1 MPRFGDVM
9 RERGV
14 CDARGAGFCATATQ
28 LPHGEVG
35 VVALCVNGNTLSIYE
50 MGTRS
55 EPGDLL
61 YSVPLRRIGELYICM
76 GQIRQRLRFVYCGE
90 TYVFSKFL
98 GVRAA
103 LDVIKEESRG
113 AQCAPA
119 GDS

>member
-1 MPRFGDVM
+1 MPKFCDVM
-9 RERGV
+9 RRQGL
-14 CDARGAGFCATATQ
+14 CDARGAAFCATATR
-28 LPHGEVG
+28 LPNGEVG
-35 VVALCVNGNTLSIYE
+35 VVALCVQGNTLSIYE

-76 GQIRQRLRFVYCGE
+76 GQIRQRLRFVYRGE

-103 LDVIKEESRG
+103 LDVIREESRG
-113 AQCAPA
+113 K
-119 GDS
+119 GL